1 MRILERIKTILAENQ
16 ISAEISE
23 EGGFL
28 TALFPEELTGQE
40 IPAVLSLSS
49 VGGEDIGMV
58 FELRFL
64 IADTSHFSS
73 EERQRLLMGCAMLNA
88 TLPAGN
94 YGYDLGEDY
103 EEEDTEAVETLVY
116 RLGYPLGGAE
126 DEDWICDQ
134 IMTAVTVS
142 ATVIS
147 DTAEPLLSVAA
158 GKMSEEEFV
167 EKYLA

>member
-28 TALFPEELTGQE
+28 TALFPKELTGQE

-64 IADTSHFSS
+64 IADTTHFSS
-73 EERQRLLMGCAMLNA
+73 EERQRLLMG
-88 TLPAGN
+88 
-94 YGYDLGEDY
+94 
-103 EEEDTEAVETLVY
+103 
-116 RLGYPLGGAE
+116 
-126 DEDWICDQ
+126 
-134 IMTAVTVS
+134 
-142 ATVIS
+142 
-147 DTAEPLLSVAA
+147 
-158 GKMSEEEFV
+158 
-167 EKYLA
+167 